1 MVIIIYNMVALRKLL
16 SIFFSDVL
24 IVNIG
29 LKA

>member
-16 SIFFSDVL
+16 SVFFSDVL